1 MSEKDG
7 FMAWAQR
14 VAILKSTKH
23 PESAKLY
30 LNWLIENQGSP
41 WGVRTDKTP
50 PKGYKQIWEYK
61 NSNMKEFEN
70 FMMDRAGVESFK
82 AQIRLFVGDVK
93 GEPTPGELG
102 LYPDKPLSK

>member
-1 MSEKDG
+1 MSWSIYRKTKIKI
-7 FMAWAQR
+7 
-14 VAILKSTKH
+14 ILY
-23 PESAKLY
+23 PNAAAVLF
-30 LNWLIENQGSP
+30 W
-41 WGVRTDKTP
+41 
-50 PKGYKQIWEYK
+50 YKQIWEYK

-93 GEPTPGELG
+93 GEPMPGELG

>member
-1 MSEKDG
+1 
-7 FMAWAQR
+7 MAWAQR

-93 GEPTPGELG
+93 GNLRQVN
-102 LYPDKPLSK
+102 